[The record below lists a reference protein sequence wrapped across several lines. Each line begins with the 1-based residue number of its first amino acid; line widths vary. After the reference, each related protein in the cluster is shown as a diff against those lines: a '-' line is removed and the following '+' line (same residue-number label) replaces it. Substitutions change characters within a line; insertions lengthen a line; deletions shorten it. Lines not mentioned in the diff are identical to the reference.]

1 MGSYILRRILF
12 LIPILIGVTFVIFA
26 LLYILPGDPVRLIA
40 GPGAT
45 PETIESIRH
54 EMGLDRPMHVQ
65 YFDFVSKMMVGD
77 FGRSYQTRR
86 RVVEELAMAVPKT
99 LQLAFAAEAISSL
112 LGILLGMVAAAR
124 QNRWADRLI
133 TILSALQLSFPLF
146 WLALMLQLIFSVK
159 LHLLPSSGYENGF
172 DIFILL
178 PAVTL
183 AIPSSGILARLTRV
197 AVLDTLREDY
207 IRTGRAKGL
216 SEKKV
221 FFTHALPNALV
232 PIITTIGLD
241 FARLIG
247 GITIIEVIFS
257 WPGLG
262 KYAYDA
268 LVFRDMPALQ
278 ASVVVFAIFV
288 VFINLT
294 VDIVYGIIDPR
305 VSRTA

>member
-112 LGILLGMVAAAR
+112 FGILLGMVAAAR

-241 FARLIG
+241 LARLIG